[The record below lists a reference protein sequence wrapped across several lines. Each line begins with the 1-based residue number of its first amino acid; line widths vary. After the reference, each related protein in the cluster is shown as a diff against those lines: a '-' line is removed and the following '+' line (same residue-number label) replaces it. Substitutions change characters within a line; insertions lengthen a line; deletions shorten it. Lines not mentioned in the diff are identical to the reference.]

1 MEQNVKEKEQNLN
14 RDITKWREICMEV
27 KQNII
32 RNRANLNRHRL
43 KCEQRESNI
52 LRDLAE

>member
-52 LRDLAE
+52 LRDNS